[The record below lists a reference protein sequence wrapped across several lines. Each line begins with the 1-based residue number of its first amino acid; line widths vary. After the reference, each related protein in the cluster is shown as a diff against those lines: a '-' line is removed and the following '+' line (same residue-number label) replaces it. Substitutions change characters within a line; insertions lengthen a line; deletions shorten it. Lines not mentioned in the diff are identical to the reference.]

1 MLRLLGRKHTSA
13 VLSVSI
19 NPLSGH
25 IATLSALQLALF
37 TINGEVL
44 AEVNDIASDT
54 LTAAA
59 WTGQT
64 GDQSC
69 HKPPY
74 NKPT

>member
-25 IATLSALQLALF
+25 IAALSALQMALF

-44 AEVNDIASDT
+44 AEVNDIASDG
-54 LTAAA
+54 LTSGA
-59 WTGQT
+59 WTMQT
-64 GDQSC
+64 GRYD
-69 HKPPY
+69 
-74 NKPT
+74 